1 MKDNSEAYCPH
12 SMVGDSTRKMPL
24 PHGFGDDDSRRVGQ
38 RQAGGFGADR
48 GDGEEGIADIPDRST
63 KSAFLT
69 ANGQDGRATKI
80 GLIHRSP
87 CAGDA
92 TEELQPVALEL
103 QERGDRVD
111 LHQRETFVGT

>member
-1 MKDNSEAYCPH
+1 MKDNSEAYWRH
-12 SMVGDSTRKMPL
+12 SMVGDSTHKMPL
-24 PHGFGDDDSRRVGQ
+24 PHGFGDDDSRGVGQ
-38 RQAGGFGADR
+38 RKTGGFRTDD
-48 GDGEEGIADIPDRST
+48 GDGQEGIADIPNGTAEST
-63 KSAFLT
+63 FLT
-69 ANGQDGRATKI
+69 TNGQNGRATKI